1 MRARAVV
8 ALSALLLTACQLA
21 VEFDRSRLADD
32 GSNAT
37 DAGTLRDAATNDAA
51 TNDAATN
58 DAATNDGAMPDGF

>member
-8 ALSALLLTACQLA
+8 ALAALLLTACQLA

-32 GSNAT
+32 GSNAA
-37 DAGTLRDAATNDAA
+37 DAGTPRDATTNDAA

-58 DAATNDGAMPDGF
+58 DATTNDGAMPDGF